1 MKVTL
6 TTLLEKAEKEN
17 SAVGCFTVPNME
29 ILMAAVAAAEE
40 KQCPIVIQIAEGR
53 LAHSPLHYLGP
64 MMVRAAEE
72 AKVPICVHL
81 DHGLT
86 EDTIQQALDLGFS
99 SVMYDGSRNDIAENI
114 ARTQRVT
121 EIAKRYGATVE
132 AEIGAIGGK
141 EATDNVETVKY
152 SSLADVKRF
161 SKECDVDALA
171 VAIGNAHGHYKG
183 VPKLNMELLEQLAE
197 ASAFPLV
204 LHGGSGI
211 TAEQFRACIGHGIR
225 KINIATSV
233 LDAYVEGLREAI
245 TENPSCTFY
254 QVNEYGRKYAQEE
267 VKRHITVFNNKEVLA

>member
-6 TTLLEKAEKEN
+6 KTLLDRAEQEN

-29 ILMAAVAAAEE
+29 ILMATISAAEE
-40 KQCPIVIQIAEGR
+40 KQTPIVIQIAEGR

-64 MMVRAAEE
+64 MMVHAAEE

-86 EDTIQQALDLGFS
+86 EDIIRQALDLGFS
-99 SVMYDGSRNDIAENI
+99 SVMYDGSRNAIAENI
-114 ARTQRVT
+114 AKTQRIT
-121 EIAKRYGATVE
+121 ELARQYGASVE
-132 AEIGAIGGK
+132 AEIGSIGGK
-141 EATDNVETVKY
+141 EATDNVETVQY
-152 SSLADVKRF
+152 TSLEDVKRF
-161 SKECDVDALA
+161 SNECDVDALA

-183 VPKLNMELLEQLAE
+183 TPKLNMPLLQQLAR

-211 TAEQFRACIGHGIR
+211 SAEQFRACIDHGIR
-225 KINIATSV
+225 KINIATGV
-233 LDAYVEGLREAI
+233 LDAYVEGLREALKN
-245 TENPSCTFY
+245 NPSCTFY
-254 QVNEYGRKYAQEE
+254 QVNEYGRKHAQEE